1 MANLVNLTH
10 TGKLN
15 RKKGTAVRPAGAKL
29 GFHLQ
34 PTMYEGAGSTS
45 GGVTTTNVNHHTMS
59 ACYHRALNKV
69 FASYMNAT
77 DHDGW
82 GVVLSPSADG
92 ETVTW
97 GTPVELQVDIHGGT
111 ACSYDRKE
119 EKILWVAQ
127 SYNLNGRYTASRV
140 VSISGTTPSYG
151 TVVQLG
157 FNEGSTV
164 PSNLGDKGLAYVGDD
179 AGASTGYHVLLKVQY
194 MTDADDRLYA
204 YVGQITAGT
213 TNVTWPASVQI
224 DAHGAIYD
232 PNVCKVAD
240 NKVVGAW
247 TDWSTEGWCAVI
259 TVNPSGPSISAGTHV
274 KYSDPADS
282 GLGPGSES
290 LCYDTASG
298 KVIFA
303 YWEWN
308 ANGGHKLMVRT
319 GTVTGT
325 NIAHGTPTEVIA
337 VASQPHG
344 KVTVCYDEN
353 AQRSVLYYKR
363 LQAGAIKLYGR
374 GLSVTG
380 TNVLVEPEEL
390 IEAPAAGKSFQKG
403 PNNAFSYAC
412 CSTYVS
418 HADVKKTL
426 VIRAGGDSGNNGG
439 LPKAT
444 FGHFNKTSLTVD
456 LSQGNS
462 FELDMDTHTGVD
474 GDIATFNITESLG
487 SGKTQMF
494 FLKIISGAPWR
505 NFDWAQMNTVK
516 LNCSYLINGRGTHEV
531 DPVSPAT
538 TADLIVGMSVTGTNI
553 PSGTTIASIAN
564 SGTFVL
570 SAAPTS
576 ETTGFLTCNGP
587 QIIKWPGGTPPNIS
601 TTDGQIDVYSFI
613 TFDEGTTWY
622 ASIEGLN
629 IS

>member
-1 MANLVNLTH
+1 MANLASLTH

-15 RKKGTAVRPAGAKL
+15 RKKGTGTRPAGATI
-29 GFHLQ
+29 GTFLQ
-34 PTMYEGAGSTS
+34 STA

-92 ETVTW
+92 ESVTW
-97 GTPVELQVDIHGGT
+97 GTPVEAHIDIMGGT

-157 FNEGSTV
+157 FNEGSTDD
-164 PSNLGDKGLAYVGDD
+164 SNLGDKGLVYVGDD
-179 AGASTGYHVLLKVQY
+179 AGASAGYHVLLKEQH

-247 TDWSTEGWCAVI
+247 HDSSTEGWCAVI

-308 ANGGHKLMVRT
+308 ANGSHKLMVRT

-325 NIAHGTPTEVIA
+325 NISHGTPIEVHA
-337 VASQPHG
+337 FASQPHG

-353 AQRSVLYYKR
+353 AQKSILYYKR
-363 LQAGAIKLYGR
+363 NDGGTIKLYARALTVSGTNIT
-374 GLSVTG
+374 TG
-380 TNVLVEPEEL
+380 TEQL
-390 IEAPAAGKSFQKG
+390 IEAPAGGKTFEKG
-403 PNNAFSYAC
+403 PNNSFSYAC

-418 HADVKKTL
+418 HVDVKKTL

-444 FGHFNKTSLTVD
+444 FTHLNKTSLTVD

-462 FELDMDTHTGVD
+462 FELDIDTHTGLD
-474 GDIATFNITESLG
+474 GAIGTFNITESLG
-487 SGKTQMF
+487 GGKTQMF
-494 FLKIISGAPWR
+494 FLKIIQGAPER
-505 NFDWAQMNTVK
+505 NFDWST
-516 LNCSYLINGRGTHEV
+516 I
-531 DPVSPAT
+531 
-538 TADLIVGMSVTGTNI
+538 TN
-553 PSGTTIASIAN
+553 
-564 SGTFVL
+564 
-570 SAAPTS
+570 
-576 ETTGFLTCNGP
+576 
-587 QIIKWPGGTPPNIS
+587 IKWPGGTGPSLTQTNNAV
-601 TTDGQIDVYSFI
+601 DVLSFI
-613 TFDEGTTWY
+613 TWDEGTTWY
-622 ASIEGLN
+622 GTTEGLN

>member
-1 MANLVNLTH
+1 MANLASLTH

-15 RKKGTAVRPAGAKL
+15 RKKGTGTRPAGATTGTNL
-29 GFHLQ
+29 HTDPGG
-34 PTMYEGAGSTS
+34 TMDWST
-45 GGVTTTNVNHHTMS
+45 GVLYYTMS
-59 ACYHRALNKV
+59 MCYHRALNKV
-69 FASYMNAT
+69 FAAYMSIPSE
-77 DHDGW
+77 DGY
-82 GVVLSPSADG
+82 GIVGTPSADG
-92 ETVTW
+92 TSITW
-97 GTPVELQVDIHGGT
+97 GTPQIIWLDIHGGT

-127 SYNLNGRYTASRV
+127 SYSLNGRYTASRV

-179 AGASTGYHVLLKVQY
+179 AGASAGYHVLLKEQH

-247 TDWSTEGWCAVI
+247 TDGSTEGWCAVI

-444 FGHFNKTSLTVD
+444 FTHLNKTSLTVD
-456 LSQGNS
+456 LS
-462 FELDMDTHTGVD
+462 L
-474 GDIATFNITESLG
+474 SL
-487 SGKTQMF
+487 
-494 FLKIISGAPWR
+494 IHI
-505 NFDWAQMNTVK
+505 
-516 LNCSYLINGRGTHEV
+516 
-531 DPVSPAT
+531 
-538 TADLIVGMSVTGTNI
+538 
-553 PSGTTIASIAN
+553 
-564 SGTFVL
+564 
-570 SAAPTS
+570 
-576 ETTGFLTCNGP
+576 
-587 QIIKWPGGTPPNIS
+587 
-601 TTDGQIDVYSFI
+601 
-613 TFDEGTTWY
+613 
-622 ASIEGLN
+622 
-629 IS
+629 

>member
-97 GTPVELQVDIHGGT
+97 GTPVEAHIDIMGGT

-157 FNEGSTV
+157 FNEGSTDD
-164 PSNLGDKGLAYVGDD
+164 SNLGDKGLAYVGDD
-179 AGASTGYHVLLKVQY
+179 AGASAGYHVLLKEQH

-247 TDWSTEGWCAVI
+247 TDGSTEGWCAVI

-505 NFDWAQMNTVK
+505 NFDWAQINTVK

>member
-1 MANLVNLTH
+1 MANLVNLEFS
-10 TGKLN
+10 GKLD
-15 RKKGTAVRPAGAKL
+15 RKKGTGTRPAGSTI
-29 GFHLQ
+29 GTFLQ
-34 PTMYEGAGSTS
+34 STA

-77 DHDGW
+77 DLDGW

-97 GTPVELQVDIHGGT
+97 GTPVAAHVDIYGGT

-157 FNEGSTV
+157 FNEGSTDD
-164 PSNLGDKGLAYVGDD
+164 SNLGDKGLVYVGDD
-179 AGASTGYHVLLKVQY
+179 AGASAGYHVLLKEQH

-247 TDWSTEGWCAVI
+247 TDGSTEGWCAVI

-282 GLGPGSES
+282 NLGPGSES

-353 AQRSVLYYKR
+353 AQKSILYYKR
-363 LQAGAIKLYGR
+363 NDGGTIKLYARALTVSGTNIT
-374 GLSVTG
+374 TG
-380 TNVLVEPEEL
+380 TEHT
-390 IEAPAAGKSFQKG
+390 IETPAGGKSFQKG

-444 FGHFNKTSLTVD
+444 FTHLNKTSLTVD
-456 LSQGNS
+456 LSQGNA
-462 FELDMDTHTGVD
+462 FELDINSHTGLD
-474 GDIATFNITESLG
+474 GAIGTFNITESLG

-494 FLKIISGAPWR
+494 FLKIIQGAPER
-505 NFDWAQMNTVK
+505 NFDWST
-516 LNCSYLINGRGTHEV
+516 I
-531 DPVSPAT
+531 
-538 TADLIVGMSVTGTNI
+538 TN
-553 PSGTTIASIAN
+553 
-564 SGTFVL
+564 
-570 SAAPTS
+570 
-576 ETTGFLTCNGP
+576 
-587 QIIKWPGGTPPNIS
+587 IKWPGGTGPSLTQVFGNV
-601 TTDGQIDVYSFI
+601 DVLSFL
-613 TFDEGTTWY
+613 TWDEGTTWY
-622 ASIEGLN
+622 GHIEGLD
-629 IS
+629 IR